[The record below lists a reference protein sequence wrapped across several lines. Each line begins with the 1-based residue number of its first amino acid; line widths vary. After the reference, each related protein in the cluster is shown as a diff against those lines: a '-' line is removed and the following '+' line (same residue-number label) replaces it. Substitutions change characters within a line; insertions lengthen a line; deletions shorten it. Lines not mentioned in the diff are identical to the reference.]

1 MSISVNDKGC
11 SHATINEVR
20 SNFMVTLIVFS
31 CNATIRYNRE
41 AFLKQC
47 SSVSFK
53 EETEANCFFF
63 LRLAVYSHDL
73 RGKPLSIKKS
83 LGSIKQHQCTL

>member
-53 EETEANCFFF
+53 EETEAKRFFSTPSCVF
-63 LRLAVYSHDL
+63 S
-73 RGKPLSIKKS
+73 
-83 LGSIKQHQCTL
+83 

>member
-47 SSVSFK
+47 SSVSFN
-53 EETEANCFFF
+53 EETEAKCFFF
-63 LRLAVYSHDL
+63 STPSCVFS
-73 RGKPLSIKKS
+73 
-83 LGSIKQHQCTL
+83 